1 MKNPLVK
8 PLKSDDKELNELIK
22 FYNETLGF
30 CPNSIKT
37 MFMRPPIAYAF
48 ISLNKAVM
56 ENKGKVSSK
65 LKRLIG
71 YLTSTVTGCNYCR
84 AHTIRAAERYGSNTE
99 QLNEIWD
106 FRESKNFDKKEKA
119 AFEFAIAA
127 SSIPNKVDDK
137 ISSELRKHWDD
148 GEIVEILG
156 VISLFGF
163 LNRWNDSMGTPI
175 EDGALES
182 GNAYLEGW
190 NPDKHV
196 Y

>member
-1 MKNPLVK
+1 MNNPLVH
-8 PLKSDDKELNELIK
+8 PLKSDDKELNKLID
-22 FYNETLGF
+22 FYKETLGF

-48 ISLNKAVM
+48 INLNKAVM
-56 ENKGKVSSK
+56 ENKGNVTSK
-65 LKRLIG
+65 IKRLIG

-84 AHTIRAAERYGSNTE
+84 AHTIRAAERYGSNLD

-106 FRESKNFDKKEKA
+106 FRKSKRFNEKEKA

-127 SSIPNKVDDK
+127 SSIPNKVDEQ
-137 ISSELRKHWDD
+137 ISSELKKYWDD

-182 GNAYLEGW
+182 GKAYIKDW
-190 NPDKHV
+190 HPDKHI